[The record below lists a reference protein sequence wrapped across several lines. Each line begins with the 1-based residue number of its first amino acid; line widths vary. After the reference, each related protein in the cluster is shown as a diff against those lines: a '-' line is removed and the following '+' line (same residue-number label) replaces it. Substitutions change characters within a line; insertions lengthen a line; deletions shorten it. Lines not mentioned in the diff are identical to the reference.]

1 MQSISSNSIIAA
13 FKSTQR
19 DARPSSTSQGH
30 LSEQADKNGTS
41 AVWNEG
47 DESSGRIDDRD
58 QESQLDK
65 KQESKLRW
73 KIDLYVVPSVA
84 LLWLFSFIDRANI
97 GNARIAGLDE
107 SFNLQGYDYN
117 IILSCFYISYILLE
131 FPATVLCKWLGPGW
145 FLPATSVMF
154 GVCTIC
160 MSFAQTQPQVRA
172 IRFLL
177 GVFECGLLPGIA
189 YYLSRWYRRSELTFR
204 LSLYLVMSPLAG
216 AFGGLFASAI
226 LKLDSLGSLTQWR
239 MIFAIEG
246 MITVFLG
253 LVSFFTITDRPET
266 ARWLTAEEKR
276 LCERRLQSERLH
288 QTEVLDKIDKAK
300 LYRGAL
306 NPATLTT
313 AMAFFFSNVT
323 VQGLGV
329 FLPMI
334 ITTIYPE
341 ATIIQR
347 QLYSVPPYILGAC
360 MNLIIPA
367 ISWKIDR
374 RQIFMIGACPTI
386 IVGYI
391 LFLASH
397 VTHARYAACFL
408 IASTAFII
416 GPLSAAQV
424 SANVVSDTSRSSAL
438 ATNVSYLLIHHDYQ
452 TNPVEVFFGNT
463 GGLLSSWTFLAREA
477 PHYPTGNGLNLAC
490 ATMQMV
496 VTISAL
502 IWFKWDN
509 RKRSEVDGRQQIAG
523 LSQREVEDLDWK
535 HPDFRWKP

>member
-1 MQSISSNSIIAA
+1 MQSISSNSMISA
-13 FKSTQR
+13 FKSTQQN
-19 DARPSSTSQGH
+19 ARRSSTSQGH
-30 LSEQADKNGTS
+30 LSEQANRNDTS

-47 DESSGRIDDRD
+47 DKSSGRIDDRD
-58 QESQLDK
+58 QESQFDK
-65 KQESKLRW
+65 QQESKLRW

-107 SFNLQGYDYN
+107 SLNLQGYDYN

-131 FPATVLCKWLGPGW
+131 FPATVLCKYMGPGW
-145 FLPATSVMF
+145 FIPATSVMF

-160 MSFAQTQPQVRA
+160 ISFVQTQPQIRA
-172 IRFLL
+172 MRFLL
-177 GVFECGLLPGIA
+177 GVFECGLLPGIS

-226 LKLDSLGSLTQWR
+226 LKLDSFGSLTQWR
-239 MIFAIEG
+239 MIFAIE
-246 MITVFLG
+246 
-253 LVSFFTITDRPET
+253 DRPET

-313 AMAFFFSNVT
+313 AVAFFFSGVT
-323 VQGLGV
+323 VQGLAV

-367 ISWKIDR
+367 ISWKVDR

-386 IVGYI
+386 IIGYI
-391 LFLASH
+391 LFLASQ
-397 VTHARYAACFL
+397 VTHVRYAACFL
-408 IASTAFII
+408 IGSTAFII

-438 ATNVSYLLIHHDYQ
+438 ATNV
-452 TNPVEVFFGNT
+452 FFGNT
-463 GGLLSSWTFLAREA
+463 GGLVSSWTFLAREA
-477 PHYPTGNGLNLAC
+477 PNYPTGNGLNLAC
-490 ATMQMV
+490 ATMQMLV
-496 VTISAL
+496 LISAL

-523 LSQREVEDLDWK
+523 LSQKEVEDLDWK